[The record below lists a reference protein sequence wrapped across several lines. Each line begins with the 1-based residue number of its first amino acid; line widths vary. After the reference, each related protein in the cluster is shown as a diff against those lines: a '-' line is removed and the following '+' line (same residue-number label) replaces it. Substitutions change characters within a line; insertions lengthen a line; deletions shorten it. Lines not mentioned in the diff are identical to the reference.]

1 MNCANCKTDFDGPN
15 FGLVLSATKGGRVEK
30 VDLCSRICRRT
41 YRRPE
46 TRPAPVARSTARSRN
61 VETGVKI
68 PRKKSAA
75 EIRRDAGPR
84 ERDVSASIASQLDG
98 RGVWNTRTQSGAVRT
113 ASGHVMK
120 LCRRGTPDRIA
131 ADGLHVWIEVKRP
144 GEQASDEQ
152 AKVIEVLKS
161 NGSLAFVI
169 DDPADLALIFEGLR
183 RSAREIAAV
192 NGIVEQV
199 QREIDQEIQKRK
211 EKQNGSKT
219 I

>member
-1 MNCANCKTDFDGPN
+1 MNCANCQTEFEGGN
-15 FGLVLSATKGGRVEK
+15 FGLVLSATKGGRVET
-30 VDLCSRICRRT
+30 VDLCSAKCRRE

-61 VETGVKI
+61 AETGVKI

-84 ERDVSASIASQLDG
+84 ERDISASIASQLDG
-98 RGVWNTRTQSGAVRT
+98 RGVWNTRTQSGAIRT

-120 LCRRGTPDRIA
+120 LCRTGTPDRVA

-211 EKQNGSKT
+211 EKNANSKN
-219 I
+219 